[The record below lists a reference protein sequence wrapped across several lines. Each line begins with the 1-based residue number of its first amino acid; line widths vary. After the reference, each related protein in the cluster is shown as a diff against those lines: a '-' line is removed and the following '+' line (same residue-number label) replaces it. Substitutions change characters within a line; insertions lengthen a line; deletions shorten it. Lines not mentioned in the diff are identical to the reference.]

1 MAQGES
7 YVEMPPASGGV
18 ESPGE
23 RLLWA
28 DYQLESVGT
37 HEKSQAD
44 KVGDG

>member
-7 YVEMPPASGGV
+7 YVGMPASGGV

-28 DYQLESVGT
+28 DYQLDSVGA